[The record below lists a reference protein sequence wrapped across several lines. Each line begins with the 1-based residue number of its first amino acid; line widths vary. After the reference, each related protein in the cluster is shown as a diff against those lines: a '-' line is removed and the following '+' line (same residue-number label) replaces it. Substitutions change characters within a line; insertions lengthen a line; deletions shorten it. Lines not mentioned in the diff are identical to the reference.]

1 MLKHKFIY
9 LRITNFQALKPTI
22 KENPLYK
29 FFLLFDFWEMI
40 YVLQYD
46 MYISDHSVN
55 YFYEIE
61 KLNA

>member
-22 KENPLYK
+22 KEKPLYK
-29 FFLLFDFWEMI
+29 LFLLFDFWEMI

>member
-1 MLKHKFIY
+1 MLKHKFIH

-22 KENPLYK
+22 KEKPLYK